1 MTLINTNKVNFKN
14 FKKES
19 YNEKFIIFLF
29 SFLPIS
35 LIWGNSAINVNILII
50 DLFFL
55 LTCCRQKQWSWIRN
69 KYFYFF
75 IFIWIYLV
83 INSILSENVAES
95 FFDTIRKE
103 IVYPK
108 NDSIIRSVGFI
119 RFIIFLFAVQ
129 YFFFNSKKIFNQ
141 IFLYWSVIIFV
152 VLIDVVFERIFSFNL
167 LGFKSPSQTRIVSF
181 FKDELVVG
189 GFMLGFSFLISSFL
203 FNLTKNDTIKK
214 IFPSIFFC
222 LTILCIYL
230 SGERSNFI
238 KALIIFPIILLLI
251 DDTYFYIKK
260 KYIFL
265 FIIIGF
271 ILVTLISKNTYV
283 AQIQSYKKIIRS
295 VDRYDESWK
304 KCALMERIDMEKCY
318 VDTKQTHSL
327 KAFLSNPTYY
337 EKLGHLRHFAHYEV
351 AWQIIK
357 DYPIFGVGNLKFRHI
372 CHNIKYYDTRILYTK
387 ERCSNHP
394 HQVHFE
400 ILSEQGIIGY
410 LIIIFAIFNV
420 LFNSLKVYR
429 KTGDLIHLS
438 SILFVLTSFIPLLP
452 TGSFFSTF
460 NGSIFW
466 INFSLVHAFL
476 NKPND

>member
-35 LIWGNSAINVNILII
+35 LILGNSAINSNILII

-55 LTCCRQKQWSWIRN
+55 LTCYRQKQWSWIRN

-75 IFIWIYLV
+75 ISIWIYLV
-83 INSILSENVAES
+83 INSIISENVAAG
-95 FFDTIRKE
+95 FDIIIEE
-103 IVYPK
+103 IVYPE

-129 YFFFNSKKIFNQ
+129 YFFFNSKKIFDQ
-141 IFLYWSVIIFV
+141 IFLYWTVIIFI
-152 VLIDVVFERIFSFNL
+152 VLIDVVFERIIGFNL
-167 LGFKSPSQTRIVSF
+167 LGFESPSSKRIVSF

-189 GFMLGFSFLISSFL
+189 GFILGFSFLISGFL
-203 FNLTKNDTIKK
+203 FKLTKNDTVKK

-222 LTILCIYL
+222 LSIICIYL

-238 KALIIFPIILLLI
+238 KALIIVSIILLLI
-251 DDTYFYIKK
+251 NDAYFYIKK

-265 FIIIGF
+265 FIIIGLT
-271 ILVTLISKNTYV
+271 LVTLISEDIYNSQV
-283 AQIQSYKKIIRS
+283 RSYKKITRTT
-295 VDRYDESWK
+295 W
-304 KCALMERIDMEKCY
+304 L
-318 VDTKQTHSL
+318 THSL
-327 KAFLSNPTYY
+327 DVFLSTPTLY

-351 AWQIIK
+351 AWQIFK
-357 DYPIFGVGNLKFRHI
+357 DYPISGVGNLKFRHI
-372 CHNIKYYDTRILYTK
+372 CHYKKYSNDKINYTYR
-387 ERCSNHP
+387 RCSTHP
-394 HQVHFE
+394 HQVHLE

-410 LIIIFAIFNV
+410 LIIIFTVFSI
-420 LFNSLKVYR
+420 LFNSFKIYR

-438 SILFVLTSFIPLLP
+438 SILFVLTFFIPLLP

-460 NGSIFW
+460 NGTIFW
-466 INFSLVHAFL
+466 INFSFVHAFL
-476 NKPND
+476 SKPDQ

>member
-35 LIWGNSAINVNILII
+35 LILGNSAINSNILII

-55 LTCCRQKQWSWIRN
+55 LTCYRQKQWSWIRN

-75 IFIWIYLV
+75 ISIWIYLV
-83 INSILSENVAES
+83 INSIISENVAVS
-95 FFDTIRKE
+95 LFDPIRKE

-129 YFFFNSKKIFNQ
+129 YFFFNSKKIFDQ
-141 IFLYWSVIIFV
+141 IFLYWSIIIFV
-152 VLIDVVFERIFSFNL
+152 VLIDIVFEHIFGFNL
-167 LGFKSPSQTRIVSF
+167 LGFESPSSKRIVSF

-189 GFMLGFSFLISSFL
+189 GFILGFSFLISGFL
-203 FNLTKNDTIKK
+203 FQLTKNDTVKK
-214 IFPSIFFC
+214 ILPSIFFC
-222 LTILCIYL
+222 LSIICIYL

-238 KALIIFPIILLLI
+238 KALIIVSIILLLI
-251 DDTYFYIKK
+251 NDAYFYIKK

-265 FIIIGF
+265 FIIIGLT
-271 ILVTLISKNTYV
+271 LVTLISKDIFSI
-283 AQIQSYKKIIRS
+283 QIESYKKIIRS
-295 VDRYDESWK
+295 RS
-304 KCALMERIDMEKCY
+304 AGNF
-318 VDTKQTHSL
+318 HSL
-327 KAFLSNPTYY
+327 DAFLTIPTYY
-337 EKLGHLRHFAHYEV
+337 EKFGHLRHFAHYDV

-357 DYPIFGVGNLKFRHI
+357 DYPIFGVGNLKFRYI
-372 CHNIKYYDTRILYTK
+372 CHNKKYSNAKIQYTF

-394 HQVHFE
+394 HQVHLE

-410 LIIIFAIFNV
+410 LIIIFTIFNI
-420 LFNSLKVYR
+420 LFNSFKIYR

-438 SILFVLTSFIPLLP
+438 SILFVLTFFIPLLP
-452 TGSFFSTF
+452 TGGFFSTF
-460 NGSIFW
+460 NGTIFW

-476 NKPND
+476 NKPKE